1 MTAKEV
7 IIAMSK
13 GAVLCKEYDRNGPVF
28 WLEPRRIIIRSNV
41 AERVIAY
48 PGIVPGSDRLF
59 DDAPPQT
66 WRPGRQALSPQ
77 P

>member
-1 MTAKEV
+1 MTTKEV
-7 IIAMSK
+7 LAAMSK
-13 GAVLCKEYDRNGPVF
+13 CAVLCKEHAYGGPVF

-59 DDAPPQT
+59 DDARPQT
-66 WRPGRQALSPQ
+66 WRAQAAKH
-77 P
+77 